1 MKFLIDVC
9 AGAGVERLLL
19 QDGHDILFVRER
31 NPRMEDEDILAW
43 AHLEKRI
50 IVSID
55 KDFGRLIFVEL
66 KPHDGIIRLPNVNR
80 ETRIKLIRQI
90 ITTHADD
97 LEKGAIITATR
108 SKIRIRKIP

>member
-9 AGAGVERLLL
+9 AGTGVGMWLL
-19 QDGHDILFVRER
+19 QEGHDVLLVRDR
-31 NPRMEDEDILAW
+31 DPRMEDEDILAW

-55 KDFGRLIFVEL
+55 KDFGRLIFVEFM
-66 KPHDGIIRLPNVNR
+66 PHDGIIRLPNVNR
-80 ETRIKLIRQI
+80 ETRIKLVRQI
-90 ITTHADD
+90 VATHSDD

-108 SKIRIRKIP
+108 TKIRVRRTP